1 MANIQRKSTF
11 KQLKDIAERNGE
23 SLFCILRDLLIMML
37 LTAIFIL
44 AGLLCFSLTS
54 SARDQYYQGQKQ
66 MIQSHKA
73 EIKANWNKD

>member
-23 SLFCILRDLLIMML
+23 SLLCILRDLLIMVL
-37 LTAIFIL
+37 LTAIIIL
-44 AGLLCFSLTS
+44 TGVFFFTLSGN
-54 SARDQYYQGQKQ
+54 ARDRENKGQQQ
-66 MIQSHKA
+66 MIQTHKA